1 MLHLITNIV
10 SVNNDFS
17 VVCTFNTGEK
27 RRIDFSAWVN
37 QFRLVNDGWA
47 SQICDINYFKNVH
60 LDSYGTLSWDN
71 QLDFC
76 PDVLY
81 AMSQSVSE

>member
-27 RRIDFSAWVN
+27 RRIDFSTWVN

-47 SQICDINYFKNVH
+47 SQISDINYFKNVH